1 MASVNPVAKSFGSA
15 SQMTKPL
22 MLIGEAW
29 GENESR
35 IQAPFVGH
43 SGLELLRMLSDA
55 GLLQLTS
62 IDRGYISDFYARGDP
77 RSVASI
83 WALHRDE
90 FYRTNVFNIHPP
102 ANRLEY
108 FCGPKSAGISGYPS
122 LLPSKYVEARYQPEL
137 DRLGD
142 EIMAVDPNLIV
153 ALGNTALWALCGRTG
168 VSKLRGTTCETTHL
182 VSGFKL
188 LPTYHPAA
196 VLRQWELRPTTVIDL
211 AKAGRE
217 NQYPDIR
224 RPACEIWIS
233 PTLEDIERFTDEHI
247 RSGCLLSVDIE
258 TSGSRITCIGFAPRH
273 DLAIVIPFD
282 DARTA
287 NGSFWPDLASEI
299 SAWRIIRRV
308 LTDPTIPKLFQNG
321 LYDIAFLWRSY
332 GIGVRG
338 TQHDTMLLS
347 HALQPESLKGLAYLG
362 SIYTDHGPWKSE
374 RKVETIG
381 RDK

>member
-1 MASVNPVAKSFGSA
+1 M
-15 SQMTKPL
+15 KPL

-43 SGLELLRMLSDA
+43 SGLELLRMLCDA
-55 GLLQLTS
+55 KLLTLSTS
-62 IDRGYISDFYARGDP
+62 DRGFISDFYRRGDP
-77 RSVASI
+77 KAIDSI
-83 WALHRDE
+83 WRLHADE
-90 FYRTNVFNIHPP
+90 FHRTNVFNIHPP

-108 FCGPKSAGISGYPS
+108 FCGPKDTRIPGYPP
-122 LLPSKYVEARYQPEL
+122 LLPSKYVQAGYQSEL

-142 EIMAVDPNLIV
+142 EIMAADPNLIV

-168 VSKLRGTTCETTHL
+168 VTKLRGTTTETTHL

-188 LPTYHPAA
+188 LSTFHPAA

-217 NQYPDIR
+217 NAFPDVR
-224 RPACEIWIS
+224 RPECEIWIE
-233 PTLEDIERFTDEHI
+233 PQLDDIRSFIDEHVYTK
-247 RSGCLLSVDIE
+247 GCRILSVDIE
-258 TSGSRITCIGFAPRH
+258 TSGRRITCIGMSPSPS
-273 DLAIVIPFD
+273 LALVIPFD
-282 DARTA
+282 DERRAS
-287 NGSFWPDLASEI
+287 GSYWPDLSAEI
-299 SAWRIIRRV
+299 AAWKLVRSV
-308 LTDPTIPKLFQNG
+308 LVDPTIPKLFQNG

-338 TQHDTMLLS
+338 CKEDTMLLS
-347 HALQPESLKGLAYLG
+347 HALQPESLKGLAFLG
-362 SIYTDHGPWKSE
+362 SIYTDHGPWKSD